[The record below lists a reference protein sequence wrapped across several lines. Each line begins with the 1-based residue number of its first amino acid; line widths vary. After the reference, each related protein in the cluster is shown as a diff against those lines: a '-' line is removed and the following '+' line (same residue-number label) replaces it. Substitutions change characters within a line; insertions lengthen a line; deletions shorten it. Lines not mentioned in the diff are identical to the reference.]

1 MLNNMHILHQFL
13 FHYLFVML
21 LLLRII
27 ITMRIGSYFFIWL
40 VIEAT
45 VFFTVPLIIL
55 DRSRPNFNTE
65 SVIVY
70 FIYQAVARI
79 LILCG
84 VIQWI
89 RDTPSLLLVLGIIV
103 KLGVVP
109 FHVWVLPVLKGCGF
123 LIFFLLLVPIK
134 FPVYILSR
142 FWVEDFLPLL
152 LIRIMVGVFLAM
164 NQRSL
169 LRLIGASRIS
179 STGVLLLCLKIELF
193 DWYFVSY
200 AASVGCVLYGLF
212 GSEGLITSF
221 GILSLLGLPFLPMF
235 FPKLSLLIFSINRIP
250 FTAFFVLTRFILSA
264 LYYVK
269 FLPSGLIKV
278 SSQRLR
284 LLGSLVLISVAPI
297 L

>member
-1 MLNNMHILHQFL
+1 MHILHQFL

-55 DRSRPNFNTE
+55 DSSRPNFNTE

-84 VIQWI
+84 VMQWI
-89 RDTPSLLLVLGIIV
+89 RDTPSLLLVLGIMV

-109 FHVWVLPVLKGCGF
+109 FHVWVLPVLKGCR
-123 LIFFLLLVPIK
+123 LPMFFLLLVPIK
-134 FPVYILSR
+134 FPVYMLSR

-152 LIRIMVGVFLAM
+152 LVRIIVGVFLAI
-164 NQRSL
+164 NQSSL

-193 DWYFVSY
+193 DWYFLSY
-200 AASVGCVLYGLF
+200 AASVGCIFYGLF
-212 GSEGLITSF
+212 RSEGVITSF
-221 GILSLLGLPFLPMF
+221 GILSLLGLPFLPIF

-250 FTAFFVLTRFILSA
+250 FTAFFVLRRFMLSA

-269 FLPSGLIKV
+269 FLPTGLIKL
-278 SSQRLR
+278 SSQGLGVLGRL
-284 LLGSLVLISVAPI
+284 VFISVAPI